1 MVKNVAVI
9 LTVFNR
15 KEITLSS
22 LNGLYKAI
30 AELGVGYVFDIY
42 MTDDGSSD
50 GTRELVFSRFPNINI
65 IRGNGQLYWGGGM
78 RAAWMEAVN
87 SGIIYDYFLWFND
100 DVELYNDALVTL
112 LGGIKDVGE
121 HCLISGAFCGRD
133 GKASYGGRDQNN
145 IILAA
150 DGSYQEITLMNGNL
164 VLVPKCVY
172 EELGFIDM
180 CFPHGLGDWDYGL
193 RAIKKRI
200 KIYLTPKNVGV
211 TERHDIDYSLMW
223 SCQIS
228 LFSRL
233 KRLYSVKFSPNI
245 FFVFNRRH
253 YGLFIALKEYVKT
266 ILFAIFPFIFELKK
280 K

>member
-1 MVKNVAVI
+1 M
-9 LTVFNR
+9 
-15 KEITLSS
+15 
-22 LNGLYKAI
+22 
-30 AELGVGYVFDIY
+30 
-42 MTDDGSSD
+42 
-50 GTRELVFSRFPNINI
+50 
-65 IRGNGQLYWGGGM
+65 
-78 RAAWMEAVN
+78 
-87 SGIIYDYFLWFND
+87 
-100 DVELYNDALVTL
+100 

-223 SCQIS
+223 SCQRS